1 MDTFGTLT
9 DNVEVMDH
17 DKAHYDYETLSA
29 DQKANMYD
37 FISNFEEKK
46 KSKSTKKEPPKT
58 KLEMYMGV

>member
-9 DNVEVMDH
+9 DIVEVMDH